1 VDQIKNK
8 RIGDKKALEILHR
21 KPEEVKI
28 ISAVEK
34 TNDVSGRDPETVI
47 AFVSTA

>member
-1 VDQIKNK
+1 MDQIKISKIGEK
-8 RIGDKKALEILHR
+8 RALEILQR

-34 TNDVSGRDPETVI
+34 INNVSGRDPETVVTF
-47 AFVSTA
+47 ASKV